1 LPALAGAAVVVL
13 ALPVFLAAGWSI
25 EGWGIAAAVW
35 AAVQAF
41 GLVAA
46 RLAPHD
52 ASLQAVGL
60 AAFVRAFRLLAIVIV
75 LAVLAA
81 TNRDLVLPVIAVYG
95 LAYTCE
101 LGLSLITYFGGE
113 PL

>member
-1 LPALAGAAVVVL
+1 VIVL

-25 EGWGIAAAVW
+25 EGWGLAAALW
-35 AAVQAF
+35 AAVQVF
-41 GLVAA
+41 GLVAT
-46 RLAPHD
+46 RLAPRD

-60 AAFVRAFRLLAIVIV
+60 AGFVRMFRLLAIVVV

-81 TNRDLVLPVIAVYG
+81 TNRDLVLPVIAVFG

-101 LGLSLITYFGGE
+101 LGLSLLFYFGGE
-113 PL
+113 QL

>member
-1 LPALAGAAVVVL
+1 MIVL

-25 EGWGIAAAVW
+25 EGWGLAAALW
-35 AAVQAF
+35 AAVQVF
-41 GLVAA
+41 GLVAT
-46 RLAPHD
+46 RLAPRD

-60 AAFVRAFRLLAIVIV
+60 AGFVRMFRLLAIVVV

-81 TNRDLVLPVIAVYG
+81 TNRDLVLPVIAVFG

-101 LGLSLITYFGGE
+101 LGLSRLFYFGGE
-113 PL
+113 QL